1 MSLDRKFG
9 LKLYKILIDNHYKTI
24 FGSVRMACSSCTVWL
39 FYAGQVQDYHGLFQF
54 CKKTKKEKARD
65 AWATKVRPK
74 LNLMKADIGDV
85 SELAQQRRA
94 MMMMEF

>member
-1 MSLDRKFG
+1 MCRPKPYLSLLHVRIYKG
-9 LKLYKILIDNHYKTI
+9 AVPLY
-24 FGSVRMACSSCTVWL
+24 RMIHTLHCFRLLYT
-39 FYAGQVQDYHGLFQF
+39 GQVQDYHDIFQF

-74 LNLMKADIGDV
+74 LNLVKADIGDV